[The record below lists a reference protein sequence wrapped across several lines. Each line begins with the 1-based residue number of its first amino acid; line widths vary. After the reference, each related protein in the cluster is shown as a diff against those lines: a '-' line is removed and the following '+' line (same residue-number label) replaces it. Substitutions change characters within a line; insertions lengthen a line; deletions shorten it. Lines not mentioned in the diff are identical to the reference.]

1 MNTDPIAD
9 LLTRIR
15 NGQKAGHAS
24 ITLPNSKIKTRVA
37 ELLRDEGYVG
47 DVKSEGTGP
56 TRTLTIGLKYDA
68 NRKGVIDGIKRV
80 STPGLRIYRGHAEL
94 EPVRGGLG
102 CAVLSTSH
110 GLMTDKTAREKKVG
124 GEVLLQIW

>member
-24 ITLPNSKIKTRVA
+24 ISVPASKIKARIA
-37 ELLRDEGYVG
+37 ELLRDEGYL
-47 DVKSEGTGP
+47 SEVTAEGNGP
-56 TRTLTIGLKYDA
+56 TRTISITLKYDG

-80 STPGLRIYRGHAEL
+80 STPGLRIYRGHADL
-94 EPVRGGLG
+94 EAVRGGLG

-110 GLMTDKTAREKKVG
+110 GLMTDKTAREKKIG
-124 GEVLLQIW
+124 GEVLLHVW